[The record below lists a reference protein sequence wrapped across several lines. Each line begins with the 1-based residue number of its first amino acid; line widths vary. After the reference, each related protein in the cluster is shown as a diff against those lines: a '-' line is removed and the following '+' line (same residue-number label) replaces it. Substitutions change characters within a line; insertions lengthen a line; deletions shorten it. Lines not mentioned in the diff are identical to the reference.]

1 MHPALLKLMGLRL
14 KAWFRRFATRGSLA
28 RRIVGAVIFAYFLV
42 SWIASIIISAVSHRS
57 PAADPVLVLQAAPLV
72 LALITALR
80 LATVASS
87 RAIEFTPAEIDL
99 LFPGPFTR
107 RQLLTFKIASGS
119 LGSLIIA
126 LFVSASIGR
135 LGASWLSAYLAL
147 LCALLLIQLVG
158 VLAVLARQR
167 MGQSGYG
174 RATLALVA
182 VVLVAG
188 AVAAFPAIRDA
199 GASNPVEVLRTI
211 AARTHASPIARAVLS
226 PFELPARVL
235 VTPPGLPMLGWLGAT
250 LVMLA
255 ILLGAIFRMDRAYTE
270 AALDASARSA
280 ARLDRARRSGSV
292 YLARSAKLRIPTL
305 PRLAGAGP
313 LAWRQLTTAARAWR
327 TFVMMALVMVGMLFF
342 MRWLTNDSVGLSGT
356 IFPVAIPLYF
366 LLTASV
372 QFDFRTDI
380 NHIDTLKSLPLRPAA
395 VVAGQLATP
404 VLLLSTTAIL
414 AGAFITLAMPGL
426 DPAVRRW
433 ALPTALLGAI
443 PLSLTVAAIDN
454 AIFLLMPTRH
464 PIGTAADSNL
474 MLRQIVSSML
484 RLLLL
489 AGVAAV
495 VAALAALARTVTQ
508 SVPVTILATAAV
520 LAAIGLAAGA
530 WLSFLFQRFDPS
542 RDSPA

>member
-87 RAIEFTPAEIDL
+87 RAHRVHPRRDRPALPRPIHPAPTPD
-99 LFPGPFTR
+99 
-107 RQLLTFKIASGS
+107 FKIASGS

-235 VTPPGLPMLGWLGAT
+235 VTPPGLPHAR
-250 LVMLA
+250 LA
-255 ILLGAIFRMDRAYTE
+255 RRDPRHARHPPRRHLPHGPRLHRGRPRRQRPARPPGSIAP
-270 AALDASARSA
+270 DAPARSTLPEA
-280 ARLDRARRSGSV
+280 PSSASRPSPASPAP
-292 YLARSAKLRIPTL
+292 ARSP
-305 PRLAGAGP
+305 GASSP
-313 LAWRQLTTAARAWR
+313 PPQE
-327 TFVMMALVMVGMLFF
+327 
-342 MRWLTNDSVGLSGT
+342 
-356 IFPVAIPLYF
+356 P
-366 LLTASV
+366 
-372 QFDFRTDI
+372 
-380 NHIDTLKSLPLRPAA
+380 
-395 VVAGQLATP
+395 
-404 VLLLSTTAIL
+404 
-414 AGAFITLAMPGL
+414 GA
-426 DPAVRRW
+426 
-433 ALPTALLGAI
+433 
-443 PLSLTVAAIDN
+443 
-454 AIFLLMPTRH
+454 H
-464 PIGTAADSNL
+464 
-474 MLRQIVSSML
+474 SS
-484 RLLLL
+484 
-489 AGVAAV
+489 
-495 VAALAALARTVTQ
+495 
-508 SVPVTILATAAV
+508 
-520 LAAIGLAAGA
+520 
-530 WLSFLFQRFDPS
+530 
-542 RDSPA
+542 